1 MILRINEKEGIIDAW
16 KKIKLFYI
24 DCIFWNGYV
33 IIEKKLNFNVKEKSL
48 WYLNILFK
56 SSFFFVLD
64 DYRLLTFL
72 RGCKFSLEKCKKKL
86 DMYFTMRTAIPEFFT
101 NRDVTLPELKEITKI
116 M

>member
-1 MILRINEKEGIIDAW
+1 MLERKLNCFILVN
-16 KKIKLFYI
+16 F
-24 DCIFWNGYV
+24 IFWNRYV
-33 IIEKKLNFNVKEKSL
+33 IIEKKSELNFNLKEKSCL

-56 SSFFFVLD
+56 NYLFSFLD